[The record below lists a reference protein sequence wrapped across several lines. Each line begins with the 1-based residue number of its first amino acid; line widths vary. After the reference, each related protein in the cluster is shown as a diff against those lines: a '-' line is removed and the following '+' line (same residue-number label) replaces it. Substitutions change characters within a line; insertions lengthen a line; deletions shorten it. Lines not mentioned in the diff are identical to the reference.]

1 MEIQKILLTQKNRC
15 ISDSAVYGDGVSVF
29 RFFRELPRK
38 THRRKEW
45 SPNCEYLYVSRCDP
59 NFDNLVPEEIQKKYN
74 NVLHLLIRVETP
86 KGQLGGLYD
95 TKVYIL
101 EKESI
106 NSNGDDVYDNNKN

>member
-1 MEIQKILLTQKNRC
+1 M
-15 ISDSAVYGDGVSVF
+15 YGDGVSVF
-29 RFFRELPRK
+29 RFFRTPLRK
-38 THRRKEW
+38 RRKINTEG

-106 NSNGDDVYDNNKN
+106 NSNVNKN